1 MKNEKLIAPFAL
13 SATLIVIAMCSICS
27 ILSWKSSLIRI
38 EENSMAYFNRYFGV
52 NEKEVGYVARLYE
65 IPLDDLP
72 RYGPEP
78 FPVNYILL
86 SLNWSYDSKL
96 RPTVYRWQIEELV
109 KGYVAKCDLTNTN
122 TLYLFYS
129 DWLRKNNA
137 AHGEALVLD
146 IVYELD
152 VTKEEQFDDQV
163 VEQIDFYEGG
173 SDSLGRIR
181 ERVAPK
187 CVPPAKY

>member
-1 MKNEKLIAPFAL
+1 
-13 SATLIVIAMCSICS
+13 
-27 ILSWKSSLIRI
+27 
-38 EENSMAYFNRYFGV
+38 
-52 NEKEVGYVARLYE
+52 
-65 IPLDDLP
+65 
-72 RYGPEP
+72 
-78 FPVNYILL
+78 
-86 SLNWSYDSKL
+86 
-96 RPTVYRWQIEELV
+96 
-109 KGYVAKCDLTNTN
+109 
-122 TLYLFYS
+122 LFYS

-163 VEQIDFYEGG
+163 VEQINFYEGG